1 MLGFLFPSVPSPK
14 SREKFVG
21 TASPATFLAKGR
33 KGRRPRQ
40 LFLRKDAR
48 DGVPDNFSCERTQGT
63 ASLTTFL
70 AKGNFFPAYRK
81 TFRLLFPLEPRLLP
95 TIHDRFSCQERG
107 NGLLHLFAEVFR
119 RGISYRQGRRVGTEA
134 VFHQLH
140 VEGCLRILPSDA
152 RRVGIVPEEVSSGGR
167 SEEGC
172 AVERLPVCRVEGD
185 AAVRCRTEVGRNHA
199 NHIRPVDEREAAHLD
214 TCAFG
219 RLQAEV
225 VVVEGFERRI
235 AVHIV
240 LQPGLF
246 PFLEQV
252 GQVFA
257 PGILQLRDILVGH
270 LAEQR
275 LHVLRR
281 GRSEDGAEYKG

>member
-1 MLGFLFPSVPSPK
+1 MH
-14 SREKFVG
+14 
-21 TASPATFLAKGR
+21 
-33 KGRRPRQ
+33 
-40 LFLRKDAR
+40 
-48 DGVPDNFSCERTQGT
+48 
-63 ASLTTFL
+63 
-70 AKGNFFPAYRK
+70 
-81 TFRLLFPLEPRLLP
+81 LL
-95 TIHDRFSCQERG
+95 
-107 NGLLHLFAEVFR
+107 AEVFR
-119 RGISYRQGRRVGTEA
+119 CGINRRQGRRVGTEA
-134 VFHQLH
+134 VFHQIH

-152 RRVGIVPEEVSSGGR
+152 RRVSIVSEEVRRCGR
-167 SEEGC
+167 SEDGC
-172 AVERLPVCRVEGD
+172 AVERFPVCRVESD
-185 AAVRCRTEVGRNHA
+185 AAVRRGAKISCNHA

-214 TCAFG
+214 TCALG

-225 VVVEGFERRI
+225 VVVEGFECRI
-235 AVHIV
+235 AVHII